1 MTQFTYKTLVLVMIA
16 SAVLFTGIWYNT
28 LAEARHLQAIQDR
41 AAVINA
47 ENDLQELHHSV
58 EQYERAVNTL
68 NWEAGTQVEREP
80 VALSTRMERDELHL
94 LQSVLRATYES
105 RDGLFSVS
113 RFTLEHR
120 PGPAFQI
127 DMAGEN
133 VLVFRDQ
140 LGDGR

>member
-28 LAEARHLQAIQDR
+28 TSEARHSRAIQDR
-41 AAVINA
+41 AAVISA
-47 ENDLQELHHSV
+47 ENDLQELRHSV
-58 EQYERAVNTL
+58 EQYERAVTTL
-68 NWEAGTQVEREP
+68 NWQSGTQIEREP

-94 LQSVLRATYES
+94 LHSVLRSTYES

-113 RFTLEHR
+113 RFTLEHY

-133 VLVFRDQ
+133 VLVFREQ
-140 LGDGR
+140 IGGHR